1 MKLIKELKW
10 QGENMEKRGIGMMI
24 SIVNL
29 IILFTIFTLYQNALG
44 CDTDNPINKGGP
56 DDHPYIVF
64 DGGQGPGFCLRKGQG
79 MPIYWVNTSTRT
91 LVVQDTDFAYA
102 GLGPKIAMTRT
113 YNYPRSTDPPNLSS
127 TFGKSWSFAYES
139 TVDHSGQSSSP
150 KKVTLHGGSGQS
162 ADWTINLSSPTPVE
176 ASPPVGI
183 HDKPLFHHRLTWY
196 GSYWLFEEKKT
207 RLTYRYDKVAGS
219 NISRLVSIADS
230 DGNAVTINYNQDGT
244 IHGITD
250 AAGRL
255 TTFAYD
261 ANKRCTSLTTP
272 DGRQATYEYDSNGNL
287 IKTFDFLGSMV
298 TYTYDTYHYM
308 TSMTAAG
315 KTTQF
320 NREGYSQIQSITDA
334 RGNVTHYEGDFYG
347 STLITD
353 PEGGVRT
360 YSNTGDYGS
369 TSGIRDALGNGYSLS
384 YWVDSNPTD
393 LYDPN
398 DHHTSFEYDS
408 RGNLTKITDPLGNV
422 TTYVYD
428 VNDNLISKTDP
439 LGNAW
444 TYTYDD
450 YNHLTKIKSPMGNET
465 TMDYDD
471 MGLLIRITDANM
483 NITTFTYD
491 DFGNLE
497 TITDSL
503 ANKTQFT
510 YDPEGLRQTA
520 ITDARGNKT
529 QFDYDANDRLTK
541 VTKPDS
547 TVKTYTYDCCAN
559 ASMTDENGNTT
570 TLTRDPLLLVT
581 QITDPLGKT
590 VQQSYDKNGNLIS
603 VVDPRGQT
611 LTRAYDASNRL
622 VSRTNPKGH
631 TAQMGYDSNGNLISF
646 TDQRG
651 KQTAFTYGYDNLL
664 LSATD
669 GLGKTVTYA
678 RDVGGRL
685 STITNVRGSTIN
697 FTYDQDNRMTQKK
710 HNGAVAATFGY
721 DAMGNIATLADTTG
735 TTAYTYNGR
744 GQVTKIE
751 YPDGKI
757 LSAIYDS
764 VGNVSSLNYP
774 GGLVVNYTYDSRNR
788 VSSVAWDGNS
798 ISYTYDPVGN
808 VTQEVRSNGT
818 ESLYTYDVN
827 HRVTQIQHKKGA
839 NPFVQISF
847 TRDAAGN
854 TVQETRSLP
863 LSPIITTKTVSASY
877 NDANQMTT
885 RGSNS
890 YVYDTDGNL
899 LSITG
904 SESFSVIYD
913 PENRPTSITR
923 NGVTTT
929 YVYNGFGNR
938 VRTDAG
944 GEVRNNYYDPLGNLL
959 FQTNGTG
966 QIVASYIYR
975 ERRLVAMK
983 NSSGLYFYH
992 FDKAGN
998 TIALTDQGGN
1008 ISAAYAYDPFGKVSN
1023 STVSTPNPFTYVGQ
1037 FGVMDEGGGF
1047 FFMKNRYYDS
1057 TAGRFLQKDPIGLYG
1072 GTNLYRYAGNNPIE
1086 RIDPEGLSAI
1096 IIIGAAIV
1104 AVEQLGYIIGENI
1117 YDPSIKVSKDP
1128 KGASATELWTFTET
1142 GPSFEEMPEVIK
1154 EATMVHEAQHKYNQC
1169 RLIKPWT
1176 WGNPFNTYG
1185 REIDAHQAEH
1195 TWLLGRLAEHRTGE
1209 KGDIVKRIRSIN
1221 RSLADGAKVLKRDYG
1236 KPMSWWQKSLQW

>member
-1 MKLIKELKW
+1 MRKSQLGIVISLIIFITLFIPTFFCPIALGHKADDEDDT
-10 QGENMEKRGIGMMI
+10 GEN
-24 SIVNL
+24 S
-29 IILFTIFTLYQNALG
+29 
-44 CDTDNPINKGGP
+44 GGP
-56 DDHPYIVF
+56 SSHPYTEYE
-64 DGGQGPGFCLRKGQG
+64 GGVGAALCSIQG
-79 MPIYWVNTSTRT
+79 MPNYWVSTTTRE
-91 LVVQDTDFAYA
+91 LFVQDTDYAYK
-102 GLGPKIAMTRT
+102 GLGPKISLTRS
-113 YNYPRSTDPPNLSS
+113 YNMPRNPAISV
-127 TFGKSWSFAYES
+127 FGMFGDRWIFPYES
-139 TVDHSGQSSSP
+139 WVDHRGQSENPPYVKLKKASGQRMGVS
-150 KKVTLHGGSGQS
+150 
-162 ADWTINLSSPTPVE
+162 INLSTAPVP
-176 ASPPVGI
+176 SSYRFGLY
-183 HDKPLFHHRLTWY
+183 DRLTWY
-196 GSYWLFEEKKT
+196 GSYWILEEKET
-207 RLTYRYDKVAGS
+207 RLSYRYDKVPGQNYS
-219 NISRLVSIADS
+219 SLTSIADP
-230 DGNAVTINYNQDGT
+230 DGNEVQINYNADGT
-244 IHGITD
+244 IQAIVD
-250 AAGRL
+250 AAGRV
-255 TTFAYD
+255 TSFHYD
-261 ANKRCTSLTTP
+261 ANKHCTSMTIP
-272 DGRQATYEYDSNGNL
+272 DGRTATYQYDASGNL
-287 IKTFDFLGSMV
+287 IRTVDLNGSE
-298 TYTYDTYHYM
+298 TLYTYDAKHHM
-308 TSMTAAG
+308 TGMTAAG
-315 KTTQF
+315 KTTTF
-320 NREGYSQIQSITDA
+320 TYDTDPGGWKLVATVTDA
-334 RGNVTHYEGDFYG
+334 RGNVTRYERYSSGG
-347 STLITD
+347 LIVTD
-353 PEGGVRT
+353 PEGRRKFYNWNSQGLT
-360 YSNTGDYGS
+360 TTQMNIAPDSLTPLS
-369 TSGIRDALGNGYSLS
+369 FTMTSYLN
-384 YWVDSNPTD
+384 SNPTEFRD
-393 LYDPN
+393 AN
-398 DHHTSFEYDS
+398 GNTWKMEYDT
-408 RGNLTKITDPLGNV
+408 RGNLVKVTDPLYKQTVN
-422 TTYVYD
+422 VYD
-428 VNDNLISKTDP
+428 ANDNLISITNP
-439 LGNAW
+439 LNGTLN
-444 TYTYDD
+444 YEYDD
-450 YNHLTKIKSPMGNET
+450 RGHLIRVTSPMGNKT
-465 TMDYDD
+465 TMTYDEL
-471 MGLLIRITDANM
+471 GQLTGITDAKGNSS
-483 NITTFTYD
+483 TLAYD
-491 DFGNLE
+491 DLGNLE
-497 TITDSL
+497 TMTDPL
-503 ANKTQFT
+503 ANKTEFT
-510 YDPEGLRQTA
+510 YDPDGPRQTA

-547 TVKTYTYDCCAN
+547 TFKTYTYDCCAN

-631 TAQMGYDSNGNLISF
+631 TAQMGYDPNGNLISF

-669 GLGKTVTYA
+669 GLGKTVTYT

-685 STITNVRGSTIN
+685 STITNVRGGTIG

-757 LSAIYDS
+757 LSATYDP

-818 ESLYTYDVN
+818 ESLYTYDKN
-827 HRVTQIQHKKGA
+827 HRDTQIQHKKGA

-854 TVQETRSLP
+854 TVQETRFLP

-890 YVYDTDGNL
+890 YAYDTDGNL

-913 PENRPTSITR
+913 PESRPTSITR

-929 YVYNGFGNR
+929 YVYNGLGNR

-959 FQTNGTG
+959 FQANGTG

-1057 TAGRFLQKDPIGLYG
+1057 SAGRFLQKDPIGLYG

-1086 RIDPEGLSAI
+1086 RIDPEGVSPILIVGAI
-1096 IIIGAAIV
+1096 IL
-1104 AVEQLGYIIGENI
+1104 AVEQLGYFIGENI
-1117 YDPSIKVSKDP
+1117 YDPAIKVSKDP

-1154 EATMVHEAQHKYNQC
+1154 EATMEHEAQHKYNQC

-1185 REIDAHQAEH
+1185 REIDAHQVEY
-1195 TWLLGRLAEHRTGE
+1195 TWLLGRLAEHRPGE
-1209 KGDIVKRIRSIN
+1209 RQDIVNRIRSIN
-1221 RSLADGAKVLKRDYG
+1221 RSLADDAKVLKSDYG
-1236 KPMSWWQKSLQW
+1236 KQMSGWQKWLQWW